1 MAARNTSSSIGRS
14 PQTPPSRNSSASAAD
29 SEIISNCDSASCTCG
44 SAPRNHDV
52 SDRPQET
59 DDETNNDDY
68 DDEDDD
74 ERDLSVA
81 IVILVKILLLI
92 WTTSG
97 DGGLWVN
104 CLFRFGG
111 QIKESIW
118 YRIAQP

>member
-1 MAARNTSSSIGRS
+1 MSSSIGRS
-14 PQTPPSRNSSASAAD
+14 PQTPPSRNSAASAAD
-29 SEIISNCDSASCTCG
+29 SEITSNCDSASCTCG

-59 DDETNNDDY
+59 DDETANDDY
-68 DDEDDD
+68 

-97 DGGLWVN
+97 DGGL
-104 CLFRFGG
+104 RGG
-111 QIKESIW
+111 VREGS
-118 YRIAQP
+118 RHRTR

>member
-1 MAARNTSSSIGRS
+1 MAGRNTSSSIGRS
-14 PQTPPSRNSSASAAD
+14 PQTPPSRNSAAFAAD

-59 DDETNNDDY
+59 DDETANDD
-68 DDEDDD
+68 DDDDDDDD

-92 WTTSG
+92 WTTSRWRTE
-97 DGGLWVN
+97 GLSASDPV
-104 CLFRFGG
+104 
-111 QIKESIW
+111 
-118 YRIAQP
+118 A